1 MTNVLKTAE
10 IETKKK
16 KKKKKQKKKKKKMQ
30 GSKLK
35 NNKNARVNDIFKPF
49 IKYLI

>member
-16 KKKKKQKKKKKKMQ
+16 KKCKDQ
-30 GSKLK
+30 S
-35 NNKNARVNDIFKPF
+35 
-49 IKYLI
+49 